1 MDEWKEQENGDVRGM
16 SGDNTLIFRLLP
28 QPPPLLTR
36 PHLPFQPRQWLSRFG
51 PSRVDC
57 PNSPATVIG
66 LLEDTDLFQGLA
78 DIALDESVM

>member
-1 MDEWKEQENGDVRGM
+1 MRGM
-16 SGDNTLIFRLLP
+16 SGDNTFIFCLLP
-28 QPPPLLTR
+28 QPPPPLTR
-36 PHLPFQPRQWLSRFG
+36 PHLPLQPRQRLSRFG
-51 PSRVDC
+51 PSRVDR